1 MPSVHGKE
9 RCIGMPITEVIKN
22 TAPGAVLCFKYPNE
36 DFNTG
41 AQLIVAEYE
50 EALFMKDGVIEQV
63 FTAGKYTLTTEN
75 FPFLT
80 KLQSALLSGGVSR
93 YSCKIYFVNTQ
104 HHLEQKWGTPDPV
117 TVLDPYWQT
126 YFQVQARGS
135 YTVAVKE
142 VKKFF
147 LKFVGANAY
156 ASENDIKK
164 NFRIAFVQ
172 NISDQLA
179 EYITSSEEETIV
191 ICNKKKALADGVKG
205 SLHEVLDEYGM
216 ELINFYIET
225 IGVIEDENYLS
236 VVKMRRERQEKMFS
250 REQRMEEARLDFALS
265 RERSE
270 AERYIS
276 GQGAQ
281 ADYERMKIRDQ
292 DGGNG
297 WARQETAEILH
308 SAAENTGAGSAFIN
322 AGIGLNVGRAL
333 GGMMADMA
341 NTGSSGPGVGSLSAP
356 QGAREAVQSETVICP
371 KCNAAVPKGMKFCGQ
386 CGTPVEKPKCICANC
401 GFEIPEGMK
410 FCGQCGTPVAKQPQV
425 CPKCGAEVA
434 EGMKFCGRC
443 GNRME

>member
-1 MPSVHGKE
+1 
-9 RCIGMPITEVIKN
+9 MPIIDVIKN
-22 TAPGAVLCFKYPNE
+22 PVPGGVLCFKYPRE
-36 DFNTG
+36 DFNNGT
-41 AQLIVAEYE
+41 QLIVAEYE

-63 FTAGKYTLTTEN
+63 FSPGKYTLTTEN

-80 KLQSALLSGGVSR
+80 KLQSFFISGGVSR

-126 YFQVQARGS
+126 YFQIQARGS

-147 LKFVGANAY
+147 LKFVGANVNAT
-156 ASENDIKK
+156 ENDIKK

-172 NISDQLA
+172 NISEELA
-179 EYITSSEEETIV
+179 EYITSSGEESIV
-191 ICNKKKALADGVKG
+191 VCNKKKALAEGLKK
-205 SLHEVLDEYGM
+205 SLHDILDEYGM
-216 ELINFYIET
+216 ALINFYIET
-225 IGVIEDENYLS
+225 IGVLEDANYLS

-250 REQRMEEARLDFALS
+250 REQKMEEARLNFALS
-265 RERSE
+265 REKSE

-276 GQGAQ
+276 GQEAQ

-292 DGGNG
+292 DGTNG
-297 WARQETAEILH
+297 WARQEMSQILQTA
-308 SAAENTGAGSAFIN
+308 AQNTGAGSALVN
-322 AGIGLNVGRAL
+322 AGIGLNVGRAI
-333 GGMMADMA
+333 GGMMSDMA
-341 NTGSSGPGVGSLSAP
+341 NGNNGISVPQSPLPAP
-356 QGAREAVQSETVICP
+356 QGNDIICP
-371 KCNAAVPKGMKFCGQ
+371 SCNASVPQGMKFCGK
-386 CGTPVEKPKCICANC
+386 CGSPVVKPKVTCSNC

-410 FCGQCGTPVAKQPQV
+410 FCGECGTPVVKPPNI
-425 CPKCGAEVA
+425 CSKCGAEVA

>member
-1 MPSVHGKE
+1 M
-9 RCIGMPITEVIKN
+9 RCC
-22 TAPGAVLCFKYPNE
+22 LKYPRE
-36 DFNTG
+36 DFNNG

-50 EALFMKDGVIEQV
+50 EALFMKDGIIEQV
-63 FTAGKYTLTTEN
+63 FSSGKYTLTTEN

-80 KLQSALLSGGVSR
+80 KLQSFFLSDGVSR

-126 YFQVQARGS
+126 YFQIQARGS

-147 LKFVGANAY
+147 LKFVGSNAY
-156 ASENDIKK
+156 ATENDIKK

-172 NISDQLA
+172 NISEELA
-179 EYITSSEEETIV
+179 EYITSSDEESIV
-191 ICNKKKALADGVKG
+191 VCNKKKALAEGLKK
-205 SLHEVLDEYGM
+205 SLHDILDEYGM

-225 IGVIEDENYLS
+225 ISVLEDANYLS

-250 REQRMEEARLDFALS
+250 REQKMEEARLDFALS
-265 RERSE
+265 REKSE
-270 AERYIS
+270 AERYVS
-276 GQGAQ
+276 GQEAQ

-292 DGGNG
+292 DGSNG
-297 WARQETAEILH
+297 WARQEMSQILQT
-308 SAAENTGAGSAFIN
+308 SAQNTGAGSAFIN
-322 AGIGLNVGRAL
+322 AGIGLNVGRAI

-341 NTGSSGPGVGSLSAP
+341 NGNNGISAP
-356 QGAREAVQSETVICP
+356 QSPVPVQQDNGVICSN
-371 KCNAAVPKGMKFCGQ
+371 CNAIVPKGMKFCGK
-386 CGTPVEKPKCICANC
+386 CGSPVSKPKIICVNC

-410 FCGQCGTPVAKQPQV
+410 FCGECGTPVKEPTKLCA
-425 CPKCGAEVA
+425 KCGAEVKD
-434 EGMKFCGRC
+434 GMKFCGRC